1 MLARIQQG
9 WCQDQSPRWSRKG
22 CEAVFLVHT
31 CQRWTNLCNQW
42 RRHSSASNMLLS
54 DSFDIPKQIKHL
66 LLFPTCVTYFIY
78 FFLSLLQWFVVITM
92 IEKTNTKSKQEE
104 KCLNHKN
111 LHHHKNWD
119 RGVANHHFCSSVPEK
134 TWRGSYIRINQK
146 TSKFENPKTPR
157 LILNL

>member
-1 MLARIQQG
+1 MKVTTVSTPNNNSSATATIFKKGIYLKIEKCLAQKRFKKNGLNCKIIVWIKTKRSLLARIQQG

-78 FFLSLLQWFVVITM
+78 LFFYHCCSDFCHYHDRKNQ
-92 IEKTNTKSKQEE
+92 
-104 KCLNHKN
+104 HK
-111 LHHHKNWD
+111 
-119 RGVANHHFCSSVPEK
+119 
-134 TWRGSYIRINQK
+134 I
-146 TSKFENPKTPR
+146 
-157 LILNL
+157 